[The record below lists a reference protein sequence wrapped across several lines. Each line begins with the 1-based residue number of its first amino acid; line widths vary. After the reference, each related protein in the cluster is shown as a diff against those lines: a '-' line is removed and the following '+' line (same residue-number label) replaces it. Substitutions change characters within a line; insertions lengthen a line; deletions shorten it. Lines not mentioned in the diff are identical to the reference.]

1 MFTSFAS
8 SFLVQLF
15 NSVFQM
21 FQITIPGTTIT
32 FWGLGLGLF
41 ATFVVL
47 SVLKQFTGLGLSTA
61 RSSGRQ
67 YGQRGG
73 NNRNIKVNQNRKND
87 ER

>member
-8 SFLVQLF
+8 SFLVALF
-15 NSVFQM
+15 SSVFQL
-21 FQITIPGTTIT
+21 FQLTVPGTTIT
-32 FWGLGLGLF
+32 FWGLALGLF

-61 RSSGRQ
+61 RGPSKQS
-67 YGQRGG
+67 QRGG
-73 NNRNIKVNQNRKND
+73 NNRSIKVDQSRKRD

>member
-32 FWGLGLGLF
+32 FWGLALGLF

-61 RSSGRQ
+61 RGPSKQS
-67 YGQRGG
+67 QRGG